1 MIATSMGGVTRFG
14 QSLVGKKVILAV
26 TGVVL
31 IGYLVTHIIG
41 NMQVFKGAKVL
52 DGYAEY
58 LHHQAPALVWIE
70 RLLVFPSVF
79 LHALV
84 AFQVSR
90 HNTKARPQKYA
101 KVTYYSA
108 SFASRMMIW
117 AGLVL
122 LVFFVYHILH
132 FTTGQAHSDFQDVKP
147 YHNMVSAFSNPLVTL
162 FYVVS
167 MGFLGLHLS
176 HGLWSLLHSIGLVHN
191 PRLKPAATVVA
202 TLIATGFVIIPI
214 AIMVGA
220 VPAEESTEAPA
231 DAAKGEAKEPPKEEA
246 KEPPKEE
253 PKAAP
258 KEEVKEAPKEEAK
271 EPPKEEAKEPPKP
284 AELAGFE
291 SPPFR
296 FSVGTFS
303 QGCESHR

>member
-90 HNTKARPQKYA
+90 HNAKARPQKYA

-122 LVFFVYHILH
+122 LLFFVYHILH
-132 FTTGQAHSDFQDVKP
+132 FTTGQAHADFQDVKP

-202 TLIATGFVIIPI
+202 TVIATGFVIIPI

-220 VPAEESTEAPA
+220 VPAESTEAPA
-231 DAAKGEAKEPPKEEA
+231 DAAKEETKEAPKEEA

-258 KEEVKEAPKEEAK
+258 KEEAKEAPKEEAK
-271 EPPKEEAKEPPKP
+271 EPPKEEAKP

-296 FSVGTFS
+296 FSVGAFS